1 MYRIAHLPALKIGL
15 TIGVAFGLMIG
26 STTSLLAQ
34 APMGG
39 ARYGDSEREKTGPQY
54 SASMG
59 SVTVQDRQLYR
70 LSLRP
75 EIPFGKLAV
84 AFDVELFIGEDGDFQ
99 NRGWSFD
106 TTAETFDTFL
116 RKIYY
121 VRYGTPGDP
130 VFIRVGALDRVTL
143 GYGLIMDRYRNTLQ
157 YPGIKN
163 TGIRFQLEALGGSS
177 FGVEGMVSNLQDLE
191 EGGALVGIRAYNR
204 PLPKLEIGLTYVVDL
219 DQYAGLLDRDGDGFP
234 DAVDAF
240 PKDEDLALDN
250 DGDGVP
256 DDFDADD
263 DNDGVI
269 DIDAGSGLPDE
280 VIDALVALEGESF
293 AVDSEV
299 RRRRPFNKNRVGSD
313 PFGIVGIDA
322 GYHLLD
328 DEQLS
333 LTIYGQMAMMVDDDD
348 ELSPAAADSQG
359 VVFGNRKAEGF
370 GLMAPGI
377 WAKIG
382 PFDGR
387 LEYRH
392 FQDDFESGYF
402 DNLYDVDRARLD
414 VATGRAEPKDSILGR
429 GESLN
434 GVYGRLVTN
443 LFGLAQ
449 GAADYQHMAG
459 ADEPMRQLHAEIELS
474 EKLLVN
480 VPRLQRASAY
490 YQKNNIGTG
499 LDRDG
504 TPGSDDAFFE
514 STEDT
519 FYGYDVGF
527 EMAGGVTVVW
537 DTRFLFVRAADGRLD
552 RRKVLSIETVFN
564 F

>member
-1 MYRIAHLPALKIGL
+1 MRSLAYLLVL
-15 TIGVAFGLMIG
+15 TLG
-26 STTSLLAQ
+26 STSAVCAQ
-34 APMGG
+34 DSAPGSGAG
-39 ARYGDSEREKTGPQY
+39 ARYGTEDRQKIGPQY

-75 EIPFGKLAV
+75 EIPLGKLAV
-84 AFDVELFIGEDGDFQ
+84 AFDIELFIGEDGDFQ
-99 NRGWSFD
+99 SRGWSFD

-121 VRYGTPGDP
+121 VRYGMPGDP
-130 VFIRVGALDRVTL
+130 VFVRVGALDRVTL

-157 YPGIKN
+157 YPGVKN
-163 TGIRFQLEALGGSS
+163 TGVRFGLEGLGGGN
-177 FGVEGMVSNLQDLE
+177 FGLEGLVSNLQDLE
-191 EGGALVGIRAYNR
+191 EGGALVGMRAFNR
-204 PLPKLEIGLTYVVDL
+204 PLPKFEVGLTYVMDL

-234 DAVDAF
+234 DAVAAF
-240 PKDEDLALDN
+240 PGDEDLALDN

-269 DIDAGSGLPDE
+269 DIDAGSGLPPE
-280 VIDALVALEGESF
+280 IVDALVALEGDAF
-293 AVDSEV
+293 AVDRDV
-299 RRRRPFNKNRVGSD
+299 FRRTPFNKNHVGSD
-313 PFGIVGIDA
+313 PFGILGIDA

-328 DEQLS
+328 DERLS
-333 LTIYGQMAMMVDDDD
+333 LTIYGQMAVMIDDDD

-359 VVFGNRKAEGF
+359 VAPGNRKAKGF
-370 GLMAPGI
+370 GIMAPGI

-392 FQDDFESGYF
+392 YQDDFEAGYF
-402 DNLYDVDRARLD
+402 DNLYDLDRARLD
-414 VATGRAEPKDSILGR
+414 VATGRFQPKDSSLGP

-434 GVYGRLVTN
+434 GVYGRLVTD
-443 LFGLAQ
+443 LFGVAK
-449 GAADYQHMAG
+449 GAADYLHMAG
-459 ADEPMRQLHAEIELS
+459 ADEPKRQFHAEAELS
-474 EKLLVN
+474 PKLLTMM
-480 VPRLQRASAY
+480 PRLQRATAY
-490 YQKNNIGTG
+490 YQKNNIGSR
-499 LDRDG
+499 LDTDG
-504 TPGSDDAFFE
+504 TPGSEDDFFE

-519 FYGYDVGF
+519 FYGYEVGF
-527 EMAGGVTVVW
+527 EMAGGVNVVW

-552 RRKVLSIETVFN
+552 HRKVMSIETVFN